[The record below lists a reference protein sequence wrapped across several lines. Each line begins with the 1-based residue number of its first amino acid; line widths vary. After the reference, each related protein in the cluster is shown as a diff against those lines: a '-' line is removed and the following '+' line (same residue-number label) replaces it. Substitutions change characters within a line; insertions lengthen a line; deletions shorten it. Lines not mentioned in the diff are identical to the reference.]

1 MLDKVK
7 TPQATERKKS
17 IYDPTQSGL
26 IYPEIPTFDNV
37 EAERLHRKQ
46 RLVAA

>member
-7 TPQATERKKS
+7 TPQLNVQKKS

-26 IYPEIPTFDNV
+26 IYPEIP
-37 EAERLHRKQ
+37 K
-46 RLVAA
+46 